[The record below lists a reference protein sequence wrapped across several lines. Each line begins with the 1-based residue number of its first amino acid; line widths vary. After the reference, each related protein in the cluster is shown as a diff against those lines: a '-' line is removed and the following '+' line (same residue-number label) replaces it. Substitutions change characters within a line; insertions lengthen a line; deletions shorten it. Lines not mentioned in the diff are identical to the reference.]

1 MDKFDLI
8 QEKINK
14 QKQELEQLED
24 DYQLSKKKIN
34 QSFAELENNRNQ
46 LYHILNDFSELFYH
60 FAKKEDRDDEKLAE
74 FKQLLSTYRN
84 ATEMVY
90 RKQVQDLETKDEKIR
105 TNYRKNYRKV
115 EDSLEESYQLRR
127 QANQEN

>member
-14 QKQELEQLED
+14 QKQQLEQLED

-34 QSFAELENNRNQ
+34 QSFAKLENNRNQ
-46 LYHILNDFSELFYH
+46 LYHILDDFSELSYH
-60 FAKKEDRDDEKLAE
+60 FAKKEERDDEKLAE
-74 FKQLLSTYRN
+74 FQQLLYTYRN

-90 RKQVQDLETKDEKIR
+90 RKQVQDLEIKDEKIR
-105 TNYRKNYRKV
+105 TDYNKNYRKV
-115 EDSLEESYQLRR
+115 EDSLEESYLLRK